1 MDTPAAGAT
10 TRPADT
16 VEDPYIWHSTGA
28 FGAQAVKAR
37 VPAPVSEPESITAV
51 AEPAHPN
58 WRWGDFLIG
67 LSFGIMAVT
76 ALSLVVNFN
85 RH

>member
-37 VPAPVSEPESITAV
+37 EPAPARDPDSIATV
-51 AEPAHPN
+51 AEAARPN

-67 LSFGIMAVT
+67 LGFGAIAVT
-76 ALSLVVNFN
+76 ALSLVINFN